1 MAFHQLKSLFLLLF
15 AATALAGCRESLY
28 STEYNLDFEYARND
42 SVPTQW
48 ALRNTFLTGY
58 TLALDHE
65 VSQHG
70 RTSLKAE
77 WTGCPLAYSWG
88 GFQSFLPG
96 ELVAGKELE
105 ISGWVRTKDSVS
117 VCAGYGIFPYVPS
130 KPDMKFLSK
139 IDTIGGIRGTTDWTR
154 HTIKQR
160 IDEGADRVM
169 IGGFVTGKG
178 TAWFDNIELRIDGVK
193 YEGRDIPAL
202 KTELSDKNKRQLR
215 KYVHPLRTCEPDS
228 GDNSD
233 LAILGQLVGQS
244 RVVGLGEATHG
255 TSEVYKLK
263 DRIIRYLAEKEG
275 FDIFT
280 IEANF
285 PESYRMNDYTV
296 GGTGDPKQMIRNLY
310 VWSWRTEEMLG
321 MVEWMKAYNSGTPK
335 ITYTGV
341 DMQMYTTLMRQLQ
354 QRLEG
359 CPAASDST
367 AKIAEK
373 LQHIYSQPYRI
384 DIELAKEIDAELDE
398 LADNAESELLS
409 DEQQTWIRQYID
421 LLHQFLSQGTDIYW
435 RDRGMAENML
445 WILGRNPGSKAVL
458 WAHNLH
464 IAPKMDR
471 NQFICPMGVF
481 LKKRLADDYRTV
493 GFVCYEGSYTAWK
506 DGLKAFDL
514 PAPLPGT
521 LEYALG
527 QLDEPLFILDLKK
540 MREERASAVQWI
552 NDLEYREAG
561 ATPEIYSNIHILDA
575 YDYLIFIRNTSA
587 SHILKY

>member
-65 VSQHG
+65 VSRHG

-77 WTGCPLAYSWG
+77 WTGCPLVYSWG

-105 ISGWVRTKDSVS
+105 ISGWVRTKDSVR
-117 VCAGYGIFPYVPS
+117 VCAGYGIFPYVLS

-202 KTELSDKNKRQLR
+202 KTELSDKDKRQLR
-215 KYVHPLRTCEPDS
+215 KYVHPLRTCGPDG

-255 TSEVYKLK
+255 TSEVYKMK
-263 DRIIRYLAEKEG
+263 DRIIRYLAKKEG

-296 GGTGDPKQMIRNLY
+296 GGTGDPKQLIRNLY
-310 VWSWRTEEMLG
+310 
-321 MVEWMKAYNSGTPK
+321 A
-335 ITYTGV
+335 
-341 DMQMYTTLMRQLQ
+341 
-354 QRLEG
+354 
-359 CPAASDST
+359 
-367 AKIAEK
+367 
-373 LQHIYSQPYRI
+373 
-384 DIELAKEIDAELDE
+384 
-398 LADNAESELLS
+398 
-409 DEQQTWIRQYID
+409 
-421 LLHQFLSQGTDIYW
+421 
-435 RDRGMAENML
+435 
-445 WILGRNPGSKAVL
+445 
-458 WAHNLH
+458 
-464 IAPKMDR
+464 
-471 NQFICPMGVF
+471 
-481 LKKRLADDYRTV
+481 
-493 GFVCYEGSYTAWK
+493 
-506 DGLKAFDL
+506 
-514 PAPLPGT
+514 
-521 LEYALG
+521 
-527 QLDEPLFILDLKK
+527 
-540 MREERASAVQWI
+540 
-552 NDLEYREAG
+552 
-561 ATPEIYSNIHILDA
+561 
-575 YDYLIFIRNTSA
+575 
-587 SHILKY
+587 